1 MDIMKNEKALDE
13 VDIGRLKVK
22 FYGGVK
28 EIGGNIICIEYDDSK
43 IILDIGL
50 SFSRYRAFYE
60 WPTRTHKGIDEM
72 IKLGVA
78 QNVEGLFTSWKDPH
92 TWVDNETDILGV
104 IVSHAH
110 MDHIGLLSQI
120 NRRIPVY
127 LGETAELIEN
137 IRMETR
143 KRYSYEDYD
152 GIKFKGFRTGRDII
166 KLDPFIIKPIHVDHS
181 IPGAYSFLIESPE
194 GNIIYTGDY
203 RLHGEIYDEKSL
215 TEDMIAE
222 GEKEEI
228 ELLITEGTRFHD
240 SSLNRE
246 LDVYESLKKIFNE
259 HRGTT
264 LINFSLVDIDRFKSF
279 KKALAETGK
288 SAVLSDRHF
297 LYMWNLYNRDIK
309 IREKM
314 GKLDQDMFLIMKTA
328 RKTLGWRRKY
338 YRKWMDEGYKIIN
351 SISKLNEKNII
362 LSDFIDYLSVIGKT
376 YFENS
381 PIAIFSN
388 SEPFN
393 EEGRI
398 SQDKIFNWLS
408 ALSIPSYRI
417 HCSGH
422 IHPLDLKK
430 VVEKIDPKRLYVIH
444 SEDPDALLYF
454 LGYDSMSKMKR

>member
-1 MDIMKNEKALDE
+1 MKNDEALDE
-13 VDIGRLKVK
+13 IEIGRLRIK
-22 FYGGVK
+22 FYGGVR
-28 EIGGNIICIEYDDSK
+28 EIGGNIVCIEYNNSR

-50 SFSRYRAFYE
+50 SFSRYRSFYE
-60 WPTRTHKGIDEM
+60 WPIRRHKGIDEM
-72 IKLGVA
+72 TKLGVA
-78 QNVEGLFTSWKDPH
+78 PNIEELFTSWKDPH
-92 TWVDNETDILGV
+92 TWTDNETDILGV

-127 LGETAELIEN
+127 LGETARLIED
-137 IRMETR
+137 IRMEMRR
-143 KRYSYEDYD
+143 KNPYEDYN
-152 GIKFKGFRTGRDII
+152 GIKFEKFRTGDII
-166 KLDPFIIKPIHVDHS
+166 KLDPFIIRPIHVDHS
-181 IPGAYSFLIESPE
+181 IPGSYSFLIETPE

-222 GEKEEI
+222 GERREI

-246 LDVYESLKKIFNE
+246 LDVYKSLKKIFNE
-259 HRGTT
+259 YRGSI

-279 KKALAETGK
+279 KEALIETGK

-297 LYMWNLYNRDIK
+297 LYMWTLSKKDLK
-309 IREKM
+309 IRKKM
-314 GKLDQDMFLIMKTA
+314 GELNRNIFLIMKTA
-328 RKTLGWRRKY
+328 EKISGWRKEY
-338 YRKWMDEGYKIIN
+338 YGKWMDDGYRIIN
-351 SISKLNEKNII
+351 DINILNEREMI
-362 LSDFIDYLSVIGKT
+362 LSDFIDYLSILGNT
-376 YFENS
+376 YFNTS

-408 ALSIPSYRI
+408 ALNIPSYRI

-422 IHPLDLKK
+422 IHPLDLKN
-430 VVEKIDPKRLYVIH
+430 VVERINPRRLYVIH
-444 SEDPDALLYF
+444 SENPDALSNF
-454 LGYDSMSKMKR
+454 LGYDSITKKKK